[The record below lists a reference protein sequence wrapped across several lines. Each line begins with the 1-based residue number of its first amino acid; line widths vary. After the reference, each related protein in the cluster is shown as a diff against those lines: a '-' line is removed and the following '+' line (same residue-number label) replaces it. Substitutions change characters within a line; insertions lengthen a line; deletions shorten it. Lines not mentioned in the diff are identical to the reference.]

1 MDLSIVLRDGHG
13 SVVASFD
20 EGGRDICCLCIALAL

>member
-13 SVVASFD
+13 SVVARLD
-20 EGGRDICCLCIALAL
+20 EGEREICCCVSH